1 MFKTLKY
8 CHNERNRRKN
18 VKKRSSTEKLPS
30 LKVTSV
36 MNHNEEAH
44 YDAHSGCIKR
54 KLET

>member
-1 MFKTLKY
+1 MKGIGEKMLRREVLLKSY
-8 CHNERNRRKN
+8 QI
-18 VKKRSSTEKLPS
+18 

>member
-44 YDAHSGCIKR
+44 YDAHSG
-54 KLET
+54 